1 MERFEHFTRTVQ
13 FDMGVKVSILDPFQF
28 SYKFFSI
35 MYVLEIIA
43 GPCVNKHMPTTQPVS
58 QC

>member
-1 MERFEHFTRTVQ
+1 
-13 FDMGVKVSILDPFQF
+13 MGVKVSILDPFQF
-28 SYKFFSI
+28 SYKFISI

-58 QC
+58 QCWK